1 MVHSEVYLNK
11 YVVSIAPF
19 STPAFTPPHPIQKTA
34 LFYMLSLF
42 NFSSIFQGVSWH
54 HLPLCADAHGP
65 VCCRRYIIPVFRL
78 CLPPDRAPR
87 GRRPFGVR
95 PFSWTTDSLS
105 SLSPTHNQSINQS
118 FLYWH
123 MTKRICWHLIQNC
136 NTRKV
141 NRNLYAACGLR
152 SFYRPSVL
160 CDRSF
165 VCHVA
170 PRDDML
176 PPPMAVRLAADLRP
190 SADGSAVRTWLSC
203 RQPACL

>member
-1 MVHSEVYLNK
+1 MPPCRLRRSKCWKLDYETVHSEVYLNK

-19 STPAFTPPHPIQKTA
+19 STPAFTPTPFTKLLFFACFRLLIFHP
-34 LFYMLSLF
+34 
-42 NFSSIFQGVSWH
+42 FSRGVSWL
-54 HLPLCADAHGP
+54 HLPLCADTHGP

-105 SLSPTHNQSINQS
+105 SLSPTHNN
-118 FLYWH
+118 
-123 MTKRICWHLIQNC
+123 
-136 NTRKV
+136 
-141 NRNLYAACGLR
+141 
-152 SFYRPSVL
+152 
-160 CDRSF
+160 
-165 VCHVA
+165 A

-190 SADGSAVRTWLSC
+190 SADGSAVRTWLSY